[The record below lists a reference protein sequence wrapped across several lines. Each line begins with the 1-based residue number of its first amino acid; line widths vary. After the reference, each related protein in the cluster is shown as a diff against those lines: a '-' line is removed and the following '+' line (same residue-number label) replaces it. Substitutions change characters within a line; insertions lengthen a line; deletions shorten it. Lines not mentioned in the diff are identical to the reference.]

1 MLIPFLNK
9 ILRKAYKIWISSI
22 KIILENEENEENED
36 SCTIKP
42 SLSSQKSFIYPETV
56 IMDLSRPIINKKEDE
71 EEDDYSIV

>member
-22 KIILENEENEENED
+22 KIILENEENED

-56 IMDLSRPIINKKEDE
+56 IMDLSRPINKKEDE
-71 EEDDYSIV
+71 EIK